1 MKASLRPYLPSDA
14 PLLAL
19 IFQESIEVLAED
31 DYDPDQRA
39 AWASIADDGPAFA
52 KRLAGGLTIVALA
65 DGSPVGFASLAGADK
80 LDLLYV
86 HPDYAG
92 NGLGAM
98 LADALEKL
106 AGARG
111 ATQLTSDAS
120 DNAVPF
126 FQKRGYVPQS
136 RNSLMIGDEWL
147 ANTTMRKALDAKG
160 DA

>member
-1 MKASLRPYLPSDA
+1 MKASLRPYLPADA
-14 PLLAL
+14 PLLAA

-39 AWASIADDGPAFA
+39 AWAAAGDDVAKFA
-52 KRLAGGLTIVALA
+52 K
-65 DGSPVGFASLAGADK
+65 PVGFASLAGADK

-92 NGLGAM
+92 QGLGGM

-111 ATQLTSDAS
+111 ATHLISDAS

-126 FQKRGYVPQS
+126 FEKRGYVAQS
-136 RNSLMIGDEWL
+136 RNTVITGDEWL
-147 ANTTMRKALDAKG
+147 ANTTMRKALAANG
-160 DA
+160 NTP